1 MSTIKSSDE
10 HLTLNADGTSK
21 DIKFQANG
29 VEKASISSA
38 GAFTSTTID
47 ATKLT
52 GDLPA
57 ISGANL
63 TGVGVAGITST
74 ADATA
79 ITINA
84 TEDVGI
90 GVTPKTTSSSFDSL
104 QIGGGGSISAYYNTV
119 NGAGTDFGNNFYV
132 NSSGTESYIFT
143 EEAAKSKFE
152 HGAIQFYTAPS
163 GSADAAITWKTPVE
177 ITNAGHMQVGR
188 GTNMYLYIGDTSG
201 YYSRIES
208 GRPGTGAQ
216 DHINFSNGNGIVGAI
231 YTSGSSTV
239 FNTSSDYRLK
249 ENVVDLANAT
259 DRVKQLK
266 PKRFNFIADNSV
278 TVDGFLAHE
287 VSSVVPEAI
296 TGTKD
301 ETEILTNTVF
311 NANGTVKE
319 EGVLEDTWLK
329 GKEDGTYES
338 NTTWEATKTVPKYQG
353 IDQSKLVPLL
363 VKTIQELEAR
373 ITALEA

>member
-10 HLTLNADGTSK
+10 HLTLNADGASK

-52 GDLPA
+52 GTIPNFT
-57 ISGANL
+57 S
-63 TGVGVAGITST
+63 TGIDDNATST
-74 ADATA
+74 AINIDA
-79 ITINA
+79 NKN
-84 TEDVGI
+84 VGI
-90 GVTPKTTSSSFDSL
+90 GVGPETWDSQYTAL
-104 QIGGGGSISAYYNTV
+104 QVGGGASITGSTDGDNLIVSANMYETGGVQKYIKSSKLASQHQQN
-119 NGAGTDFGNNFYV
+119 NGTHTFSV
-132 NSSGTESYIFT
+132 
-143 EEAAKSKFE
+143 
-152 HGAIQFYTAPS
+152 APS
-163 GSADAAITWKTPVE
+163 GTADAAITWKTPVE

-188 GTNMYLYIGDTSG
+188 GTDMFLYIGDTSS
-201 YYSRIES
+201 YQSRIES

-216 DHINFSNGNGIVGAI
+216 DHINFRNGNGKVGAI

-239 FNTSSDYRLK
+239 FQTSSDYRLK
-249 ENVVDLANAT
+249 ENVVDLENAT

-266 PKRFNFIADNSV
+266 PKRFNFIADDSV

-301 ETEILTNTVF
+301 ETEVLTNTVF

-329 GKEDGTYES
+329 GKENGTYES

-373 ITALEA
+373 IAALEA